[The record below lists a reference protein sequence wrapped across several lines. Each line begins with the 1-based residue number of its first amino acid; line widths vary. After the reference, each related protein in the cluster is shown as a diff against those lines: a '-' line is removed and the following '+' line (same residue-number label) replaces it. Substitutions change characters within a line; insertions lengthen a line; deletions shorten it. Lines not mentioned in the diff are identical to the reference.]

1 MAHLYSDVIRFYKSF
16 LSINTNY
23 IEKKDFR
30 NNVLL
35 PKISL
40 DGKFS
45 LIWRPSAFGFWNYL
59 SSLAGATLPTVQYE
73 NPVVITSVFYIL

>member
-1 MAHLYSDVIRFYKSF
+1 MDHLYSYIIIFYKSF

-45 LIWRPSAFGFWNYL
+45 LI
-59 SSLAGATLPTVQYE
+59 
-73 NPVVITSVFYIL
+73 